1 MGGRMITRRT
11 PRIGVGVIVAA
22 VLAITLGACGIPSQ
36 DSAKQV
42 DDDRVPY
49 RLLDRNSGGI
59 ADAEGLGS
67 RDAIIYLARG
77 GRLIP
82 TARSLAPPLTLP
94 RLLLSLARGPT
105 SPEVAAGIRTALPV
119 EDAPKDVKVA
129 RGTATVD
136 LPASFTNLSRPDQV
150 LALAQIVY
158 TVTGQPGIGQVQFT
172 LDGTAA
178 DIPRADLSLTST
190 PVTRDDYLALAPP
203 G

>member
-1 MGGRMITRRT
+1 MTRRVRRT
-11 PRIGVGVIVAA
+11 GVA
-22 VLAITLGACGIPSQ
+22 VLVVVAGLSACGIPSQ
-36 DSAKQV
+36 GSAKRV
-42 DDDRVPY
+42 DDEGVPY

-59 ADAEGLGS
+59 VDPERLGTSDAVV
-67 RDAIIYLARG
+67 YLARG
-77 GRLIP
+77 GRLLP
-82 TARSLAPPLTLP
+82 TARSLPPPLTLA
-94 RLLLSLARGPT
+94 RLLRSLGRGPT

-119 EDAPKDVKVA
+119 EDAPTDVTVE

-136 LPASFTNLSRPDQV
+136 LPAPFTDLSRPDQV

-172 LDGTAA
+172 LDGTTA
-178 DIPRADLSLTST
+178 DIPRADLSLTAE

>member
-1 MGGRMITRRT
+1 M
-11 PRIGVGVIVAA
+11 PWAVAA
-22 VLAITLGACGIPSQ
+22 LLLALAVTGCGIPEQ
-36 DSAKQV
+36 GSARQA
-42 DDDRVPY
+42 DDDSVPY

-59 ADAEGLGS
+59 ADAELGTS
-67 RDAIIYLARG
+67 DAVIYLARG
-77 GRLIP
+77 GRLLP
-82 TARSLAPPLTLP
+82 TARRLPPPLTLE
-94 RLLLSLARGPT
+94 RLLRSLGRGPT

-119 EDAPKDVKVA
+119 EDTPTDVTVQ

-172 LDGTAA
+172 LDGTTT
-178 DIPRADLSLTST
+178 DIPRADLSLTAT

-203 G
+203 A

>member
-1 MGGRMITRRT
+1 MTARRWSC
-11 PRIGVGVIVAA
+11 RVSWVMAA
-22 VLAITLGACGIPSQ
+22 LLLALAVTGCGIPEQ
-36 DSAKQV
+36 GSAQQV
-42 DDDRVPY
+42 DDDSVPY

-59 ADAEGLGS
+59 ADAERLGTS
-67 RDAIIYLARG
+67 DAVIYLARG
-77 GRLIP
+77 GRLLP
-82 TARSLAPPLTLP
+82 TGRRLPPPLTLE
-94 RLLLSLARGPT
+94 RLLRSLGLGPT
-105 SPEVAAGIRTALPV
+105 SPEVAAGIRTALPI
-119 EDAPKDVKVA
+119 EDTPTDVTVQ

-172 LDGTAA
+172 LDGTTA
-178 DIPRADLSLTST
+178 DIPRADLSLTAT